1 MCNLTLA
8 ALMCVAASPL
18 KRLGL
23 LCCLL
28 EALTSLPGLAGELV
42 SAPSEMAS
50 FDTMIP
56 EKPPLQL
63 APAASGLTSEPSAC
77 ASAV

>member
-1 MCNLTLA
+1 M
-8 ALMCVAASPL
+8 
-18 KRLGL
+18 
-23 LCCLL
+23 
-28 EALTSLPGLAGELV
+28 

-63 APAASGLTSEPSAC
+63 APAASGLTSALSTC
-77 ASAV
+77 ASAMHGVRTYHYSSHLAEDHNWKISRAALWMF

>member
-1 MCNLTLA
+1 MLCLEGLTVL
-8 ALMCVAASPL
+8 SD
-18 KRLGL
+18 
-23 LCCLL
+23 
-28 EALTSLPGLAGELV
+28 LAGDLV

-63 APAASGLTSEPSAC
+63 ASALSGPTSKPVRFALC
-77 ASAV
+77 L